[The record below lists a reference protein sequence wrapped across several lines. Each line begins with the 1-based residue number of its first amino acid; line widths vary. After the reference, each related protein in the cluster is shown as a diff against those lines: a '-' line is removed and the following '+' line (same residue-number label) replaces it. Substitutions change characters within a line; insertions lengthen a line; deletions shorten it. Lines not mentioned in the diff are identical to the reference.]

1 MATSELEKQARQ
13 SLQAR
18 NAQLQAMVQES
29 TAVAAEA
36 IRDKDKLALE
46 QNKRLEAHK
55 MVLAQ
60 MGKGRQIGI
69 DLGGGLIAFASTE
82 LVNWGIRALGSW
94 SKDGWLARNND
105 FLQSLPH
112 VAIGTLIYIAEMVT
126 RPPADKRLPS
136 RSRQVLSEAGKIFS
150 TLGWFNLARAVR
162 FRMSNSKSL
171 TEDNAALRAELAA
184 LKAAAGQGG

>member
-13 SLQAR
+13 SLQAKT
-18 NAQLQAMVQES
+18 AQLQAMVQES
-29 TAVAAEA
+29 TAAAAEA
-36 IRDKDKLALE
+36 IRDRDKLTQE

-55 MVLAQ
+55 MALAQ

-69 DLGGGLIAFASTE
+69 DLGGGLLAFASTE

-112 VAIGTLIYIAEMVT
+112 IAMGTLLYIAEMVT
-126 RPPADKRLPS
+126 RPPADKRLPT

-162 FRMSNSKSL
+162 FRMANSKSL

-184 LKAAAGQGG
+184 LKAAAGQGS